1 MTTFISNSVQ
11 SNLPKNL
18 IIYVK
23 NVCKNVKNQHV
34 FNGLFGYICRIAM
47 LSIHLNSNISKSTK
61 SAKCFVWR
69 EQP

>member
-1 MTTFISNSVQ
+1 MTTFISNCVQ

-34 FNGLFGYICRIAM
+34 SNGLFGYICRIAM
-47 LSIHLNSNISKSTK
+47 LFIQINSNISKLTK
-61 SAKCFVWR
+61 SVKCFVRR

>member
-1 MTTFISNSVQ
+1 MTTFISNCVQ

-34 FNGLFGYICRIAM
+34 YNRLFGYICRVAI
-47 LSIHLNSNISKSTK
+47 LSIQLNSNISKLTK
-61 SAKCFVWR
+61 SARCFVR
-69 EQP
+69 SEQP